1 VGGEP
6 LDETVRGI
14 KSVAEVL
21 GCSPATVYELL
32 ARPSD
37 PLRLFSADHDRSPWA
52 PRSRLVAFRRRWR
65 SAENL
70 PEADRVSGWVAVA
83 QLVGTSVRL
92 AQTLADREVDPLPV
106 LRTRTGRVFAI
117 REALLDWLDGQNRP
131 HRSRFVAARKRGA
144 GSARERAT
152 GDRPGERARS
162 EERTAQTVRQE
173 GGKGPAQKGRRAAA

>member
-1 VGGEP
+1 MGGEP

-65 SAENL
+65 SPEDL

-131 HRSRFVAARKRGA
+131 HRSRLVTARKREAASGA
-144 GSARERAT
+144 GSAREKAT
-152 GDRPGERARS
+152 GDRARS
-162 EERTAQTVRQE
+162 GAERKPFVKMEKNCPPKKA
-173 GGKGPAQKGRRAAA
+173 RAA

>member
-1 VGGEP
+1 
-6 LDETVRGI
+6 
-14 KSVAEVL
+14 
-21 GCSPATVYELL
+21 
-32 ARPSD
+32 
-37 PLRLFSADHDRSPWA
+37 
-52 PRSRLVAFRRRWR
+52 VAFRRRWR

-92 AQTLADREVDPLPV
+92 AQTLADREADPLPV

-144 GSARERAT
+144 PSEAGSARERAT
-152 GDRPGERARS
+152 GDRP
-162 EERTAQTVRQE
+162 
-173 GGKGPAQKGRRAAA
+173 AQKGRRAAA